1 MEKCPININNGFDN
15 VLFKLNLLDKDSL
28 TLNTDRKHLF
38 YFTCIP
44 LRILIA
50 CILLWLYL
58 NKKDLCLLAIFITF
72 LTFVH
77 LLMKEFSKNEC
88 KQWWSNKFEIILSFI
103 AFMLSLYCYF
113 YNKEYC
119 MLYLSIMVFIS
130 ILAGIIQTVVIKP
143 FEELK

>member
-15 VLFKLNLLDKDSL
+15 ILFKLNLLDKDSL

-38 YFTCIP
+38 YFACIP

-50 CILLWLYL
+50 CILIWLYL
-58 NKKDLCLLAIFITF
+58 NKKDLCLIAIFITF

-88 KQWWSNKFEIILSFI
+88 KQWWSNKFEIILSFT
-103 AFMLSLYCYF
+103 AFMLSLYSYF

-130 ILAGIIQTVVIKP
+130 ILAGIIQTVAIKP

>member
-15 VLFKLNLLDKDSL
+15 ILFKLNLLDKDSL

-38 YFTCIP
+38 YFACIP

-50 CILLWLYL
+50 CILIWLYL
-58 NKKDLCLLAIFITF
+58 NKKDLCLIAIFITF

-88 KQWWSNKFEIILSFI
+88 KQWWSNKFEIILSFT
-103 AFMLSLYCYF
+103 AFMLSLYSYF

-130 ILAGIIQTVVIKP
+130 ILAGIIQTVAIKP
-143 FEELK
+143 FD